1 MNLTVGPLPP
11 AVYWRRRAIVA
22 GGLLLA
28 ILLIVYSCGGPG
40 SPDAN
45 GPQQTAAE
53 ESQSPTAGVVLPGL
67 SPSATPSMPS
77 LSPFPSD
84 ESSPSP
90 TVTATA
96 TATEAGGGVPACS
109 DADMKIS
116 ASIESTSAGTS
127 KLQYGGTFA
136 LKLKIQNASDHACTR
151 DVGSVPESLTV
162 SQGNTKIWSS
172 DDCDSDSG
180 AKSHDVRTFQAN
192 IMIYAQV
199 EWSSY
204 LNTAKSCSKGKT
216 PAARGK
222 YQLTGELGTAKS
234 AVTTFTI
241 S

>member
-22 GGLLLA
+22 GGLLLV

-40 SPDAN
+40 SPDAK
-45 GPQQTAAE
+45 GPQQTAVE
-53 ESQSPTAGVVLPGL
+53 ESQSSTAGVVLPGL

-77 LSPFPSD
+77 LSPFPS
-84 ESSPSP
+84 EEPSPSP
-90 TVTATA
+90 TA
-96 TATEAGGGVPACS
+96 TATEAGGGAPSCS

-136 LKLKIQNASDHACTR
+136 LKLKIQNVSDHACTR
-151 DVGSVPESLTV
+151 DVGSVPERLTI
-162 SQGNTKIWSS
+162 SQGKTKIWSS

-192 IMIYAQV
+192 ILIYAQV

-234 AVTTFTI
+234 AVTSFTI